1 MPRRRRSRVQLLAL
15 LTALA
20 LGLGLLGFATV
31 WQPSGHGEMGLHWQA
46 FLARPGW
53 LAAWRLRSDLRAC
66 PQTECI
72 AWAGLSEPDVARM
85 TKLAQAGQI
94 DAVRLE
100 LVLNRM
106 PSEADI
112 GSEDTVLCCGPIIK
126 ARPRRFLELTRDVGL
141 TSTRVVTA
149 SQLETDDDYAGY
161 DRELRARRAALA
173 GVTDPA
179 LSAWRD
185 HDMAALDQAL
195 KANAT
200 HLNSLNS
207 D

>member
-1 MPRRRRSRVQLLAL
+1 M
-15 LTALA
+15 
-20 LGLGLLGFATV
+20 GLGLLGFATV
-31 WQPSGHGEMGLHWQA
+31 WQPSSHGEMGLHWQA
-46 FLARPGW
+46 FLTKPDW
-53 LAAWRLRSDLRAC
+53 LTAWRLRSDFRVC
-66 PQTECI
+66 PQTDCV

-85 TKLAQAGQI
+85 TRLAQAGQV

-100 LVLNRM
+100 LILDRM

-126 ARPRRFLELTRDVGL
+126 ARPRGFLELTRDVGL

-149 SQLETDDDYAGY
+149 SPLDANDDYAGY

-185 HDMAALDQAL
+185 RDVAALDQAL
-195 KANAT
+195 KANVIR
-200 HLNSLNS
+200 LNSLNS